1 MRRLIADQEL
11 GPGDRLPSEV
21 EIAAMAGVSLMTVR
35 RAMSELGAAGTLQRI
50 QGKGTFVRS
59 TRIHAEST
67 IMGGLKQTLAL
78 QGVSLRTLV
87 MSFAELPADK
97 DIAARLS
104 IPAGAAVWR
113 IVRVRLVDDRRAV
126 REVAVIPRILAPDLD
141 ARFAR
146 EDQSLYE
153 VLARDYGLSE
163 TNEEQTLIARLATP
177 IEASDLELG
186 AGSFVIEITGVSGS
200 LSGTAFDSFT
210 MVFVPSLFAFRLHSA
225 PMADPVVP

>member
-1 MRRLIADQEL
+1 MEFVRRLIADQKL

-78 QGVSLRTLV
+78 QGVSLRTMV
-87 MSFAELPADK
+87 MSFAEEPADK
-97 DIAARLS
+97 DVAARLS

-113 IVRVRLVDDRRAV
+113 IVRVRFVDDRRAV

-141 ARFAR
+141 TRFTR
-146 EDQSLYE
+146 
-153 VLARDYGLSE
+153 R
-163 TNEEQTLIARLATP
+163 TR
-177 IEASDLELG
+177 ASTRCWLG
-186 AGSFVIEITGVSGS
+186 TTGSTKPTRS
-200 LSGTAFDSFT
+200 
-210 MVFVPSLFAFRLHSA
+210 RR
-225 PMADPVVP
+225 